1 MANNTI
7 TCPVCGSVMNSYQEV
22 CPDCGYEIHLLPDD
36 APKAVVEYEA
46 RRAQKARNLK
56 EEKFQLEH
64 KLESKQ
70 SEIDRLSAQ
79 VAEVNEHAEKI
90 KKDLEETIRQL
101 QQEKSEAVQRA
112 AEQASVKQPVAYLV
126 VKDGE
131 TIVDMYGL
139 EEGENTFGYARDGE
153 KHHQVL
159 YGYFCD
165 QHFSISVAVS
175 TNDHGR
181 KNIAFTVTPLEG
193 QVCMAPNGANL
204 ISGTTTIDVNTV
216 VYVGDINFTLV
227 LNKNYK

>member
-159 YGYFCD
+159 YGDFCD

-175 TNDHGR
+175 TNDRGR

-204 ISGTTTIDVNTV
+204 ISGATKIDVNTV